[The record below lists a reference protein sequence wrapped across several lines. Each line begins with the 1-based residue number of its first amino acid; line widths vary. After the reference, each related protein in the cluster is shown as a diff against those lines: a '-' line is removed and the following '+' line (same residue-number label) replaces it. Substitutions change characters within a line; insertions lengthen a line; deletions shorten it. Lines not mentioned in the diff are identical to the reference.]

1 MKILYLT
8 PAFQHPS
15 MRGPTRHYYFIQEL
29 SKRHEITLLAL
40 SRTPIAPEAMQE
52 MSNYTKKIM
61 TFPLNGDGGTL
72 PVRLLGSVPKVGGRY
87 RQYARHQAS
96 LMAMKVAFQDLSRRE
111 KFDLVLFHGK
121 SMFKVIA
128 DWNELPLVVDFC
140 DATSMRVL
148 SKMEYAGKK
157 LFPLLAM
164 RYLQIRQIE
173 RRLVSKSPFL
183 AFVSWRDREFVM
195 GQPPAGEVVPIGVDH
210 QFWQRKGPLSQS
222 KTLIF
227 TGVMN
232 YAPNDDAATYLIDRV
247 LPIVRR
253 AVPEIEVLI
262 VGRDPSAALKSKA
275 HEHDGVD
282 VTGFVDD
289 LRPYLERAVI
299 FAAPMRFGSGVQNKV
314 LEAMAMQVPV
324 VTTPIVAAGLRV
336 DGANVPPVQ
345 VAQGAEAFA
354 QKIIT
359 LLADVPE
366 QAHLA
371 KAGREFVKNHFVWER
386 SARKLE
392 ELCLRAA
399 NNGAKPS
406 VMK

>member
-40 SRTPIAPEAMQE
+40 SRGPIVPEAMQE
-52 MSNYTKKIM
+52 MSRYTKRIM
-61 TFPLNGDGGTL
+61 TFPLNGDGGSL
-72 PVRLLGSVPKVGGRY
+72 PKRMLGSVPKVGRRY
-87 RQYARHQAS
+87 RHYARHQAS
-96 LMAMKVAFQDLSRRE
+96 LMAMRAAFQDLSRQE

-128 DWNELPLVVDFC
+128 DCNELPVVVDFC

-148 SKMEYAGKK
+148 SKMKYAGRKF
-157 LFPLLAM
+157 LPLLAM
-164 RYLQIRQIE
+164 RFLQIRQVE
-173 RRLVSKSPFL
+173 RRLVSKSPYL
-183 AFVSWRDREFVM
+183 AFVSWRDRAFVM

-210 QFWQRKGPLSQS
+210 QFWRRKGPLSQS

-247 LPIVRR
+247 LPIVRQS
-253 AVPEIEVLI
+253 VPEIEVLI
-262 VGRDPSAALKSKA
+262 VGRDPSAALKRKA
-275 HEHDGVD
+275 HEHAGVE

-289 LRPYLERAVI
+289 LRPYLERAAV

-336 DGANVPPVQ
+336 DGADEPPVR

-354 QKIIT
+354 QQIIE
-359 LLADVPE
+359 LLAEVHE
-366 QAHLA
+366 QARLA
-371 KAGREFVKNHFVWER
+371 DTGREFVKNHFVWER

-399 NNGAKPS
+399 SSGTAPQR
-406 VMK
+406 